1 MIFEAIKKL
10 VTYGIENNL
19 SNKYDKIYI
28 TSKLIEILN
37 IKDYQEPSEEFS
49 NIHIEEVLNE
59 IFEYATTNSVIQN
72 TPEEKNLLEAKIM
85 DLILPKPHEVI
96 DIFKKM
102 HRISPKRATSWFYKF
117 NKDSNYIKQSRAKTN
132 LHWNISTKYGKL
144 DLCIDTTLEENSTSG
159 KTNDKLYPKCEA
171 CIENEGYM
179 SNSNLRYIPITLNK
193 EDWVFKYTPE
203 AYINEQVTVS
213 NAKHINMYINEDTF
227 TKLFEFLNIFPHYFI
242 GTECEL
248 PFGNQKQLSHEQF
261 SGGNYE
267 FAINRA
273 GIGKHFKLKRFEDIQ
288 FGILNYP
295 MSVLRL
301 RHKDYTKIAK
311 AAAHIYN
318 QWKIYRDASIGL
330 IDSYD
335 NTQKNTIVPVARKVG
350 DIYELDLILR
360 NNHMTPEYPN
370 GTFGTH
376 PEYTFLKSDPLKLID
391 MLGMAILPAKTGKEL
406 KLLADKILNCEDLR
420 SDDTTKKYAPWV
432 ENFIVEYDDI
442 SSDNIM
448 GILENEA
455 GKVYLKILENNSIFK
470 RDEIGQKAFEKFINT
485 L

>member
-10 VTYGIENNL
+10 VTYGIENSL
-19 SNKYDKIYI
+19 SNKYDKMYI
-28 TSKLIEILN
+28 VSKLIEILN
-37 IKDYQEPSEEFS
+37 IKNYQEPPEEFS
-49 NIHIEEVLNE
+49 HIHIEEVLDE
-59 IFEYATTNSVIQN
+59 IFEYAAANSIIQN
-72 TPEEKNLLEAKIM
+72 TPGEKNLLEAKIM
-85 DLILPKPHEVI
+85 DLLLPKPHEVI
-96 DIFKKM
+96 DNFKKM
-102 HRISPKRATSWFYKF
+102 HRISPKRATGWFYKF

-132 LHWNISTKYGKL
+132 LHLSTSTKYGKL
-144 DLCIDTTLEENSTSG
+144 DLCIDTTLEEPAVPDSTNNE
-159 KTNDKLYPKCEA
+159 TYPKCDVCA
-171 CIENEGYM
+171 ENEGYM

-193 EDWVFKYTPE
+193 EDWIFKYAPE
-203 AYINEQVTVS
+203 DYINEQVSVS
-213 NAKHINMYINEDTF
+213 NAKHINMYIDGDTF

-261 SGGNYE
+261 SGGNFE

-273 GIGKHFKLKRFEDIQ
+273 EIEKHFKLKRFEDVQ

-295 MSVLRL
+295 LSVLRL
-301 RHKDYTKIAK
+301 RHKDYTKIVK

-318 QWKIYRDASIGL
+318 RWKIYRDDSVGL

-335 NTQKNTIVPVARKVG
+335 NTPKNTIVSVARKIG

-370 GTFGTH
+370 GIFGTH
-376 PEYTFLKSDPLKLID
+376 PEYTFLKSEPLKLID
-391 MLGMAILPAKTGKEL
+391 MLGMAILPARLGKEL
-406 KLLADKILNCEDLR
+406 KILADKILNCEDLR
-420 SDDTTKKYAPWV
+420 SDDTTKRYAQWV
-432 ENFIVEYDDI
+432 ENFIIEYDDI

-455 GKVYLKILENNSIFK
+455 GKVYLKILENNSVFK
-470 RDEIGQKAFEKFINT
+470 KDEVGQKAFEKFINT